1 MANLP
6 ENPTR
11 SKLRTPRGAAIAGIA
26 FSLLLSASLVLLRL
40 TSPNEAG
47 EWAANRGWALG
58 LHLMPFAGIAFLWF
72 IGVLRHQIGAH
83 EDRFFATALL
93 GSGLLFL
100 AMLFA
105 AAAVAGGLATSTGT
119 VSTSLIQ
126 YSRQITYSIMNIY
139 AMRMAAVFMLST
151 STILLRTAVLPRW
164 LTYVGYAFAI
174 VLLVTLTLWE
184 WILFLFPL
192 WVFLLSVTILVTK
205 VRASRV

>member
-1 MANLP
+1 MVNLP

-11 SKLRTPRGAAIAGIA
+11 SKLGTPRGAAIAGIV
-26 FSLLLSASLVLLRL
+26 FSLLLSASLVLLRF
-40 TSPNEAG
+40 TSLNEAG
-47 EWAANRGWALG
+47 EWAANRAWALG
-58 LHLMPFAGIAFLWF
+58 LHLKPFAGIAFLRF
-72 IGVLRHQIGAH
+72 IGVLCHQIGAH

-105 AAAVAGGLATSTGT
+105 AATSTGT

-164 LTYVGYAFAI
+164 LTSVGYAFTI